1 MIYSKLYTI
10 GEIAGLL
17 NVPYWRIEYIC
28 RGRLGIKALGVQV
41 GASTVFD
48 AAAVRKIKQA
58 LKQIDS
64 KKSKKAQEAMI
75 H

>member
-10 GEIAGLL
+10 GEIGGLL
-17 NVPYWRIEYIC
+17 HVPYWRVEYIC
-28 RGRLGIKALGVQV
+28 RAKPEIKALGVRV
-41 GASTVFD
+41 GATTAFD

-64 KKSKKAQEAMI
+64 KKSKKAREAMI